1 MPLTLLFNKDES
13 CVYFPIF
20 VISNSP
26 IGHGIHISKF
36 ILNYILQQTYEK
48 IYYIPKVSSDD
59 SRTLRKDIM

>member
-26 IGHGIHISKF
+26 IGHWIHISKF
-36 ILNYILQQTYEK
+36 ILNYIHYTANIL
-48 IYYIPKVSSDD
+48 
-59 SRTLRKDIM
+59 KDILHT